1 MTDKL
6 FFMDYTDIYFI
17 GIGGIGMSA
26 IARYYNFKG
35 YRVSGYDRTPSD
47 LTRALEEEGISV
59 HYEDNTGL
67 IPGDS
72 ATTLVIYTPAIPSD
86 MKELVYVREH
96 GYRVIKRSAMLGEIS
111 RGQRC
116 LAVAGTHGKT
126 TTSTLLAHIL
136 TSCGEGCTAFL
147 GGISKNYGTNLLMS
161 HTPTIVAEA
170 DEFDRSF
177 LQLHPEIAVITSMD
191 ADHLDIYSDL
201 DHVREAFREFASQ
214 TTGTV
219 ITRLGLDITSS
230 DTKARVMRYSYDDA
244 RADFYAGNIRRDD
257 CGYFTFDLNWPDGVI
272 HDCRCGVP
280 GWVNVENSIAAAA
293 IALTY
298 GIRPDDIRNAIATF
312 SGVKRRFDIHL
323 NTPDCSYIDDYAH
336 HPKELESAVSSIRE
350 MFPGRKLTAVFQP
363 HLYTRTRDFADGFAS
378 ALSAVDR
385 LILLDIYPA
394 REEPIPGVT
403 SEIIFDRVTCP
414 DKVMIPKTGL
424 MTLLEKEPVDILV
437 TFGAGDIDRFTG
449 PITAMLEKRLA
460 QK

>member
-177 LQLHPEIAVITSMD
+177 LQLRPEIAVITSMD

>member
-1 MTDKL
+1 
-6 FFMDYTDIYFI
+6 MDYKDIYFI

-147 GGISKNYGTNLLMS
+147 GGISKNYSTNLLMS

-244 RADFYAGNIRRDD
+244 RADFYAGNIRCDD

>member
-1 MTDKL
+1 
-6 FFMDYTDIYFI
+6 MDYKDIYFI

-230 DTKARVMRYSYDDA
+230 DTKARVMRYSYNDA
-244 RADFYAGNIRRDD
+244 RADFFAGNIRCDS

-414 DKVMIPKTGL
+414 DKVMISKTGL